1 MEKVLTPKEIARL
14 ARVEYARDEADATK
28 VYPYSPARATAKIAR
43 RKDAPRTGLVGKVA
57 EVYYE
62 ENGVRSP
69 LAFPRGKDTP
79 ADIASA
85 VAKRRKAL
93 GRLGRWDVIA
103 YSLGAALGTPGK
115 KVSLPTIREYA
126 EKGGV
131 DLDASYTGRG
141 TRVGAPKTRA
151 SATAEID
158 ESVA

>member
-69 LAFPRGKDTP
+69 LAFPRGKATP
-79 ADIASA
+79 AAIASA
-85 VAKRRKAL
+85 VAKRRNAG
-93 GRLGRWDVIA
+93 GRLGRWEVIA
-103 YSLGAALGTPGK
+103 ASLSAGLGRPVSVAAVRAFAKL
-115 KVSLPTIREYA
+115 
-126 EKGGV
+126 GGV
-131 DLDASYTGRG
+131 SETASYTGRG
-141 TRVGAPKTRA
+141 TRAGAVATRT
-151 SATAEID
+151 SETAEVV
-158 ESVA
+158 S